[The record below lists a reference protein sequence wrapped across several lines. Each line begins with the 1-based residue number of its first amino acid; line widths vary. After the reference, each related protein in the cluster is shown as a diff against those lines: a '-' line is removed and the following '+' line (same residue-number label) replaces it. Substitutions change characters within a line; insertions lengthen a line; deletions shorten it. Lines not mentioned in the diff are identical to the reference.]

1 MLHYGSTA
9 APMDEAIDILRKQ
22 GVEIDVMR
30 LRGFPF
36 SREVDDFIAS
46 HEKIFVVEQNRD
58 AQLRTLLMTE
68 NGASPDRLVS
78 VLHYD
83 GSPVTARFI
92 ARAIS
97 DLVAKFKIEKPAAS
111 AKEGALS

>member
-1 MLHYGSTA
+1 MPSD
-9 APMDEAIDILRKQ
+9 DECNKL
-22 GVEIDVMR
+22 
-30 LRGFPF
+30 
-36 SREVDDFIAS
+36 AS
-46 HEKIFVVEQNRD
+46 
-58 AQLRTLLMTE
+58 TE